1 MMYTIIASKK
11 YYLLL
16 LFLFLFSFDLYAQI
30 GYYYK
35 EKKTPLT
42 LNEYKVC
49 ISIPKESEKTC
60 ERIHAHANVLNKIH
74 DDKIDIF
81 IISRPDFEKLT
92 SQESW
97 EEDAK
102 SVILTSCYFTEDNKE
117 VYSTPY
123 LNVKLKKEQDMELL
137 ASYANKYKLRI
148 VGDGPFSPRLPL
160 WYVLVLTPESNL
172 NSLDCAN
179 RIYESGDFAESTP
192 DFASINSLINTTV
205 RNQTSETS
213 EESSIYDMQ
222 GRKTQQELKKGIYI
236 QNGRK
241 YIVK

>member
-1 MMYTIIASKK
+1 MSSKK
-11 YYLLL
+11 VLM
-16 LFLFLFSFDLYAQI
+16 LFLLISCSLHAIAQTD
-30 GYYYK
+30 YYYYNGNK
-35 EKKTPLT
+35 MPLT
-42 LNEYKVC
+42 LDEGKVC
-49 ISIPKESEKTC
+49 VSISKDSEIIH
-60 ERIHAHANVLNKIH
+60 ERILANVQVVSKIT
-74 DDKIDIF
+74 DETFDIF
-81 IISRPDFEKLT
+81 VITRPDFEKLT

-97 EEDAK
+97 KEDAK
-102 SVILTSCYFTEDNKE
+102 SVILTSCYFTEDNKG

-123 LNVKLKKEQDMELL
+123 LNVKLKKEQDTELL

-222 GRKTQQELKKGIYI
+222 GRKTQQELKKGIDI